1 MSAFQAD
8 LLLLL
13 LACFLLSHE
22 LGLPGRGC
30 CLVLGFMYKEKYRR
44 MTEGQASSFTQQPQD
59 QVVVA
64 GQPVTLLCAI
74 PEYNGIVLWI
84 KDGLALGVGR
94 DLSSYPRYLVV
105 GDHLSGQHHLK
116 ILRADLQD
124 DAVYECQAIQAAIRS
139 RPARL
144 TVLVPPDDP
153 VIMGGPIISLRAGDP
168 LNLTCHADNAKPAA
182 SIIWMR
188 RGEVINGAT
197 YSKTLLRDGKRESIM
212 STLFMAPSDIE
223 NGESIVCRATNKA
236 IPSGKETSVTID
248 IQHPPLVNL
257 SVEPQPVLE
266 DNTVKFHCSAKA
278 NPAVTQYRW
287 AKKGQVIKEA
297 SGDFYET
304 IVDHTFF
311 FEPVSCEVTNA
322 LGSTNISRTVDVY
335 FGPRMAT
342 EPQSLLVD
350 LGSDAVFN
358 CAWTGNPSLTIV
370 WMKRGSGVVL
380 SNENKL
386 TLKSV
391 RQEDAGKYVCRAVV
405 PRVGA
410 GEREVTLTVNGPPI
424 ISSTQTQHA
433 LHGQKGQIKCFIR
446 STPPPDRIAWSWKE
460 NVLESGT
467 SGRYTVETVST
478 DEGVIST
485 LTISTEM
492 KSGAGIQAESVP
504 MAVIIGVAVGAGV
517 AFLVLMATIVAFC
530 CARSQRN
537 LKGVVSAKNDIRVEI
552 VHKEPASGREAEE
565 HPTIK
570 QLMMDRGEFQQDS
583 VLKQL
588 EVLKEEEKEF
598 QNLKGQQRDSTDLCD
613 RTRGNGWN

>member
-13 LACFLLSHE
+13 LGCFLLSHE

-59 QVVVA
+59 QVVIA

-212 STLFMAPSDIE
+212 STLFIAPSDIE

-278 NPAVTQYRW
+278 NPAVTQYSFLPDNW
-287 AKKGQVIKEA
+287 
-297 SGDFYET
+297 
-304 IVDHTFF
+304 TF
-311 FEPVSCEVTNA
+311 A
-322 LGSTNISRTVDVY
+322 L
-335 FGPRMAT
+335 
-342 EPQSLLVD
+342 
-350 LGSDAVFN
+350 
-358 CAWTGNPSLTIV
+358 
-370 WMKRGSGVVL
+370 K
-380 SNENKL
+380 
-386 TLKSV
+386 
-391 RQEDAGKYVCRAVV
+391 
-405 PRVGA
+405 
-410 GEREVTLTVNGPPI
+410 
-424 ISSTQTQHA
+424 
-433 LHGQKGQIKCFIR
+433 
-446 STPPPDRIAWSWKE
+446 
-460 NVLESGT
+460 
-467 SGRYTVETVST
+467 
-478 DEGVIST
+478 
-485 LTISTEM
+485 
-492 KSGAGIQAESVP
+492 
-504 MAVIIGVAVGAGV
+504 
-517 AFLVLMATIVAFC
+517 
-530 CARSQRN
+530 
-537 LKGVVSAKNDIRVEI
+537 
-552 VHKEPASGREAEE
+552 
-565 HPTIK
+565 
-570 QLMMDRGEFQQDS
+570 
-583 VLKQL
+583 
-588 EVLKEEEKEF
+588 
-598 QNLKGQQRDSTDLCD
+598 
-613 RTRGNGWN
+613 